1 MLWDSR
7 STKET
12 PILVNEG
19 FLEEER
25 NELNS
30 QGHKSVNKGMYQNK
44 GVALLS

>member
-7 STKET
+7 STKEAPT
-12 PILVNEG
+12 LVNEG

-30 QGHKSVNKGMYQNK
+30 QGAQEC
-44 GVALLS
+44 